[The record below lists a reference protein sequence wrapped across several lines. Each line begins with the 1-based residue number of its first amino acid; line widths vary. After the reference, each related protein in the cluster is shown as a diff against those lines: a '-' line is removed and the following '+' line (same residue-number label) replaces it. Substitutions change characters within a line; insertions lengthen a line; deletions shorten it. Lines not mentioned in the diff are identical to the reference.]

1 MSTVVRLISK
11 SKVAEALHSWQEC
24 DKRIWHPLWD
34 MSPVSM
40 ANALAPQHPAK
51 DDPQALV
58 RMGNSLFFGLMVA
71 VTGVY
76 LFYEGFLIP
85 VVLFI
90 KFRFPER
97 VGSSVLATPGDEEDF
112 CSFPG
117 S

>member
-1 MSTVVRLISK
+1 MASTLGY
-11 SKVAEALHSWQEC
+11 VAGLHGNMQE
-24 DKRIWHPLWD
+24 W
-34 MSPVSM
+34 VGV
-40 ANALAPQHPAK
+40 ALAQQHPAK